1 MAELR
6 QQLKK
11 TKKESELTVELQS
24 LTLHIEKLEMDMVAS
39 KLKYAQEAE
48 FLREKYNR
56 EKVMWTQ
63 KLVQLTD
70 KIAKQDLLIQTKGE

>member
-1 MAELR
+1 
-6 QQLKK
+6 
-11 TKKESELTVELQS
+11 
-24 LTLHIEKLEMDMVAS
+24 MDMVAS
-39 KLKYAQEAE
+39 KLKYAEEAE

-70 KIAKQDLLIQTKGE
+70 KIAKQDLLIQSKGEEKKKKKGFFGWYGYY